1 MEDSRV
7 AKAKTSFVCGECGY
21 ESPRWYGRCPQC
33 GNWNCMSE
41 VEAAPE
47 RVEPRRNRHAG
58 GSEAQAYPIGDIP
71 EEAASRLSSGIGEL
85 DRVLGG
91 GVVEGAVMLV
101 GGDPGIGKSTLL
113 TQASANMARAGVPV
127 LYASGEES
135 ARQIKLRARRLGAEA
150 AQFYVLAE
158 NDMEAVLRA
167 AQQLGVRML
176 VIDSIQTMLL
186 PGIASTP
193 GSVTQV
199 RETATA
205 LIRYAKQSGCGAFL
219 VGHVTKEGSLA
230 GPRVLEHMVDVVLYF
245 EGDRQHQYRMLRAVK
260 NRYGSSNELGMFEM
274 TGDGMREVTNASET
288 LLSERAQDASGSVVM
303 CAMEGT
309 RPMLTDVQALVTTT
323 VFGNPRRMASGVDQG
338 RLALLLAV
346 LEKRAGFKLYDQDV
360 YINIAGGMT
369 LTEPAADLALVLS
382 VASSRWNVSPGA
394 DFAAMGEVGLA
405 GEVRAIAH
413 AQRRVDE
420 CARLGFR
427 RIALPHANLRQI
439 KAPKGAQLFGVS
451 TVLEAVAL
459 LKGRKTDIR
468 EGD

>member
-1 MEDSRV
+1 M

-167 AQQLGVRML
+167 AQQLGARML

-199 RETATA
+199 RETAT
-205 LIRYAKQSGCGAFL
+205 LLMRLAKSGGCSVFL
-219 VGHVTKEGSLA
+219 VGHVTKEGAIA
-230 GPRVLEHMVDVVLYF
+230 GPRVLEHMVDAVLYF
-245 EGDRQHQYRMLRAVK
+245 EGDRQHQYRLLRAVK
-260 NRYGSSNELGMFEM
+260 NRFGSVNELGMFEM

>member
-1 MEDSRV
+1 M
-7 AKAKTSFVCGECGY
+7 AKVKTSFVCGECGY
-21 ESPRWYGRCPQC
+21 ESARWYGKCPQC
-33 GNWNCMSE
+33 GSWNAMSE
-41 VEAAPE
+41 VEIAPRQE
-47 RVEPRRNRHAG
+47 EAKRNRHAG
-58 GSEAQAYPIGDIP
+58 DGAAQAYLIGDIP
-71 EEAASRLSSGIGEL
+71 EEAAQRLSSGIGEL

-91 GVVEGAVMLV
+91 GAVEGAVMLV

-113 TQASANMARAGVPV
+113 TQASANMARAGIPV

-150 AQFYVLAE
+150 AGFYVLAE
-158 NDMEAVLRA
+158 NDMEAVLHA
-167 AQQLGVRML
+167 AQKLGARML

-205 LIRYAKQSGCGAFL
+205 LIRYAKQNGCGAFL

-274 TGDGMREVTNASET
+274 AGDGMREVKNASEM
-288 LLSERAQDASGSVVM
+288 LRSERAADASGSVVM

-346 LEKRAGFKLYDQDV
+346 LEKRAGFRLYDQDV

-369 LTEPAADLALVLS
+369 LTEPAADLALVLA
-382 VASSRWNVSPGA
+382 VASSRWNVSPGT

-420 CARLGFR
+420 CVRLGFR
-427 RIALPHANLRQI
+427 RIVLPRANLRQI
-439 KAPKGAQLFGVS
+439 QAPEGAQIVGVS
-451 TVLEAVAL
+451 TVLEATAL
-459 LKGRKTDIR
+459 LKRTNR
-468 EGD
+468 ANAQEGE